1 MHTISYVIA
10 VQSARH
16 LYVVFFC
23 TKVGSRHAS
32 HTEVKAQTTLLH
44 LAVCDGQC
52 MTSRDANDLYRHTK
66 KKKKRLLENG
76 IQWSIIQTALSA
88 RNGALLDDKLICS
101 EK

>member
-10 VQSARH
+10 VQSAKH

-52 MTSRDANDLYRHTK
+52 MTSRYANDLYSHTK
-66 KKKKRLLENG
+66 KKKIARELHSVVNHSNCLKC
-76 IQWSIIQTALSA
+76 QKWSPI
-88 RNGALLDDKLICS
+88 R
-101 EK
+101 